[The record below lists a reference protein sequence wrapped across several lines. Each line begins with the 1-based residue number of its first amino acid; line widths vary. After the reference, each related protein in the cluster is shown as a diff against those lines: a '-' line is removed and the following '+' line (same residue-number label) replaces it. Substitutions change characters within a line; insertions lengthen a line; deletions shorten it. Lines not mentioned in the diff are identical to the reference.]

1 MLKIKIRKN
10 DKTRPNKR
18 AIRGYI
24 KGTRTELLRDIEALI
39 ETLDKLEE
47 GAYLNEV
54 LRLRQI
60 KKFRDVTSYQNTQS
74 HTNKGGTKE

>member
-10 DKTRPNKR
+10 DKKHPGKR
-18 AIRGYI
+18 AVRGYV
-24 KGTRTELLRDIEALI
+24 KGTRAELLRDIEVLI
-39 ETLDKLEE
+39 KTLDRIEE

-60 KKFRDVTSYQNTQS
+60 KRFNDVTSYQDIQS
-74 HTNKGGTKE
+74 HTNKGGTN